1 MAFPGQVRQVAD
13 QPQARDEGRPTL
25 YLVRQVRD
33 RLAISGSNIRE
44 DLQASQPYL
53 MLVKSRVDRLLYR
66 ILDRVTE
73 TWHQL
78 LGSTASSTRL
88 SSNIYYW
95 ESPPGSSALK
105 SGIDSWDL
113 LLGST
118 SVKRT
123 PQLIVDTKGPLSNR
137 LSLLNT

>member
-53 MLVKSRVDRLLYR
+53 MLVKSRKV
-66 ILDRVTE
+66 I
-73 TWHQL
+73 
-78 LGSTASSTRL
+78 AAISSSHMAWKLQSVVHEL
-88 SSNIYYW
+88 SSGQCSY
-95 ESPPGSSALK
+95 
-105 SGIDSWDL
+105 
-113 LLGST
+113 
-118 SVKRT
+118 SV
-123 PQLIVDTKGPLSNR
+123 SY
-137 LSLLNT
+137 